1 MNKNIILICSWLIY
15 LIPLALLT
23 GPFLPDLFASIIGI
37 LTTFLIIKEKKYS
50 YFNNNYFYFFI
61 TFYLCLI
68 LSTMFAESI
77 FISLESS
84 LFYFRFGLF
93 AIGVWYLIENNKKI
107 IRYFSIFL
115 LVTFIFALLDG
126 YYQVFNGP
134 NIFGYDVGGVRL
146 ALTLNDKAILG
157 GYLARLFPLLFAVLI
172 YSFDLKK
179 SYILLMLLILIF
191 TDVLIFISGERTAL
205 GLLFLSTVFIIIFL
219 SKYKKIRFL
228 TFLVSLVIMTFL
240 ALYNPAIKERN
251 IDHTLNQFYK
261 DGSLTLFSKRHESH
275 IGGAWNMFRE
285 SPLIGQGPKMFRVL
299 CNDSRFNYN
308 DDTCSTHPHN
318 TYAQLAAETGILG
331 LLFIFLLCFKV
342 IKVVLEHGILYIRKQ
357 KYLLSDFQVCLIAC
371 LIVTLWPIIPS
382 QNFFNNWINVIY
394 YLPIGFLLFSIH
406 EKRKNLDI

>member
-1 MNKNIILICSWLIY
+1 MEKIKSINNFYYSWWKNLDKSILLTILILFFIGLFFSLASTSLVASDKLDTNDYFFFFKHLAYILLGLFIIFTVSSVNYENLFQFSLFFFIISLLFLFLVPLIGVEVKGSKRWID
-15 LIPLALLT
+15 LV
-23 GPFLPDLFASIIGI
+23 FLPRFQPIEI
-37 LTTFLIIKEKKYS
+37 LKPFLIIIIAMILCSKKIKDK
-50 YFNNNYFYFFI
+50 NLKYFFSFII
-61 TFYLCLI
+61 T
-68 LSTMFAESI
+68 TTV
-77 FISLESS
+77 SL
-84 LFYFRFGLF
+84 
-93 AIGVWYLIENNKKI
+93 
-107 IRYFSIFL
+107 
-115 LVTFIFALLDG
+115 
-126 YYQVFNGP
+126 
-134 NIFGYDVGGVRL
+134 
-146 ALTLNDKAILG
+146 
-157 GYLARLFPLLFAVLI
+157 
-172 YSFDLKK
+172 
-179 SYILLMLLILIF
+179 LLILQPDIGQTLLVIF
-191 TDVLIFISGERTAL
+191 CWSILIFISGERTAL

-251 IDHTLNQFYK
+251 IDHTLNQFYN

-308 DDTCSTHPHN
+308 DDSCSTHPHN
-318 TYAQLAAETGILG
+318 TYAQLAAETGIFG
-331 LLFIFLLCFKV
+331 LLFILLLCFKV

-371 LIVTLWPIIPS
+371 LIVTLWPIIPT